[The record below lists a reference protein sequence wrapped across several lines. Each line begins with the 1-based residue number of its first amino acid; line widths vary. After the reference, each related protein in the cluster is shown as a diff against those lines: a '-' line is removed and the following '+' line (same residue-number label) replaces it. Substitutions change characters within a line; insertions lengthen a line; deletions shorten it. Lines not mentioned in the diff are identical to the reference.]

1 MTTRQITY
9 YKKLDSIN
17 SGDDRITLSQSL
29 QFTSQSSRKKLKLVA
44 GTVSRS
50 IPNIFNFNG
59 ENNGL
64 VAVKRNIADEWTEI
78 QLDNGVYNVSD
89 ITNAINKTIGDS
101 LRWYKDNNEPAI
113 KINSNS
119 VVQKCYITI
128 DSSKLSA
135 GGSQFCIKFNYKN
148 SQMYKLL
155 GFVNNP
161 EISNN
166 GMIEGSDIAQID
178 YFGNLISI
186 RLNGFGNLSIF
197 NDNVSNEIA
206 TIDMNSDSGSNCY
219 KIDTTSM
226 FPVDIYPPYDI
237 KSYSVELV
245 GSRNEKHIVFLE
257 GEIKLTFQL
266 IEE

>member
-9 YKKLDSIN
+9 YKNIDSIS
-17 SGDDRITLSQSL
+17 SGEETVLLSQSL

-50 IPNIFNFNG
+50 IPNIFNYNG

-64 VAVKRNIADEWTEI
+64 IAVKRNKDDDWTEI
-78 QLDNGVYNVSD
+78 QLENGIYDISD
-89 ITNAINKTIGDS
+89 ISNAINKTISDTLKWYTDS
-101 LRWYKDNNEPAI
+101 TEPAF
-113 KINSNS
+113 KIYSNT
-119 VVQKCYITI
+119 VVQKCYIII
-128 DSSKLSA
+128 DSSKLA
-135 GGSQFCIKFNYKN
+135 TGGSQFCVKFNYNN
-148 SQMYKLL
+148 SKLYKVL
-155 GFVNNP
+155 GFNKTS
-161 EISNN
+161 EFSTD
-166 GMIEGSDIAQID
+166 GMHEGSDIAQVD

-186 RLNGFGNLSIF
+186 RLYGLGTLSVL

-206 TIDMNSDSGSNCY
+206 TIDMNTDSNSNCY

-226 FPVDIYPPYDI
+226 FPVDISPPYEI

-245 GSRNEKHIVFLE
+245 GSRDEKHILFME

>member
-9 YKKLDSIN
+9 YKNINSIS
-17 SGDDRITLSQSL
+17 SGDDKIILSQSL
-29 QFTSQSSRKKLKLVA
+29 QFSSQTSRKKLKLVA

-50 IPNIFNFNG
+50 IPNIFNYDG

-64 VAVKRNIADEWTEI
+64 IAVKRNIADDWTEI
-78 QLDNGVYNVSD
+78 QLDNGIYDVADISD
-89 ITNAINKTIGDS
+89 AINKTISDT
-101 LRWYKDNNEPAI
+101 LNWYSDANNPAF
-113 KINSNS
+113 KIHSNS
-119 VVQKCYITI
+119 VLQKCYIVV

-135 GGSQFCIKFNYKN
+135 GGSQFCVKFDYKN
-148 SQMYKLL
+148 SKLYKLL
-155 GFVNNP
+155 GFNKIC
-161 EISNN
+161 EFTTD
-166 GMIEGSDIAQID
+166 GMHEGSDIAQVD

-186 RLNGFGNLSIF
+186 RLYGLGTLSVL

-206 TIDMNSDSGSNCY
+206 TIDMNSDSNSNCY

-226 FPVDIYPPYDI
+226 FPVDISPPYDI
-237 KSYSVELV
+237 KSYSIELV
-245 GSRNEKHIVFLE
+245 GSRNEKHIIFLE